1 MKKISLLLLA
11 VLVSLHT
18 FAGGPDNPK
27 GNSGMAVVKR
37 NATSYKLIYKGEQAS
52 NVKVQ
57 IFDERNQLIFTE
69 TIRKSSGFARPYN
82 FESLAEGEY
91 TIRIDNGLNSLTETI
106 DYRRDK
112 VNNLAHLAPLKDG
125 KFLLTVAGK
134 GEDRLTVRI
143 FDEEGKRVY
152 DDVNIVNGN
161 FAQVYNLSK
170 LQGPFSF
177 EVTGKNGASN
187 IVNKQ

>member
-1 MKKISLLLLA
+1 MKKISLLLVGA
-11 VLVSLHT
+11 LVSSLT
-18 FAGGPDNPK
+18 FAGPGIPK
-27 GNSGMAVVKR
+27 SNSGMAVVKK
-37 NATSYKLIYKGEQAS
+37 NATSFKLIYKGEETS

-57 IFDERNQLIFTE
+57 IFDERNQLVFTE
-69 TIRKSSGFARPYN
+69 TIKKSRGFVRPYN
-82 FESLAEGEY
+82 FEGLAEGEY
-91 TIRIDNGLNSLTETI
+91 TIKINNGSNRLTETI
-106 DYRRDK
+106 DYHRDK
-112 VNNLAHLAPLKDG
+112 VENLAHLVPLKDG

-134 GEDRLTVRI
+134 GEDHLTVRI

-177 EVTGKNGASN
+177 EVSGKSGTSN
-187 IVNKQ
+187 VVNK